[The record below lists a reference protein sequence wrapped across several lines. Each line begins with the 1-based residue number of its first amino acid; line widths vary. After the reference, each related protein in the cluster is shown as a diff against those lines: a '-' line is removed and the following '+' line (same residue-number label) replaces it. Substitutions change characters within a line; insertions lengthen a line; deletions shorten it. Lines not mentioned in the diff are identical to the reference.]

1 MSISLA
7 VAAIGALAALVF
19 TGLLARRCLR
29 VPRLATVALL
39 FAAAALAVALVA
51 QASGYYHGF
60 GETTFRSV
68 QLGAQLIAPLAF
80 TWALAELT
88 GKSMGARF
96 ASRLALAA
104 LTVVGAVVLATDPLG
119 SAAFSKSWPT
129 ASVHYQIIPNGM
141 LKFVAAVTALAAV
154 VAVIVTGI
162 RARHSAGWR
171 MLFLAVAAIAVGSV
185 LTDLMRLK
193 LPVNS
198 AYPAICLAAAAL
210 AWFADGR
217 ADAVRLESL
226 RSGGYAWD
234 EDTGSFMRYRGED
247 SGDFGYPEDTG
258 GYGRHRG
265 ETDGRSWYTEDTGGF
280 RRDATDTDL
289 RGWFRPG
296 GPGAGDARHD
306 DGGYAI
312 TGPATGDVVPG
323 MPPGPAPYGQV
334 AGPPARDQARDKNGT
349 GNGGGFE
356 TGDVLPALADYHP
369 LPESVSAEETS
380 RLYGQ
385 IAIYTLLDEMAEDFE
400 RLAAAV
406 VEQVKSREPDTLI
419 YVMHGVPAAP
429 MQRIL
434 YAVYRDEAAYD
445 RHERQPYIR
454 QFEEEREPYVLATN
468 VIELGVRQAKF
479 LPPAPAPKPRQPRP
493 RKARQRGGSSAR

>member
-1 MSISLA
+1 MRVLSTSKNAPADGSGVGGGCSTSAAAADAAPAAAAPLRPGQRAAAQRLRGPARQDRPASQHPHTGTHATRLTWRGWLAGKAPHRWSGIRVLTRAEVVTYLGMSISLA

-185 LTDLMRLK
+185 LTD
-193 LPVNS
+193 
-198 AYPAICLAAAAL
+198 
-210 AWFADGR
+210 
-217 ADAVRLESL
+217 
-226 RSGGYAWD
+226 
-234 EDTGSFMRYRGED
+234 
-247 SGDFGYPEDTG
+247 
-258 GYGRHRG
+258 
-265 ETDGRSWYTEDTGGF
+265 
-280 RRDATDTDL
+280 
-289 RGWFRPG
+289 
-296 GPGAGDARHD
+296 
-306 DGGYAI
+306 
-312 TGPATGDVVPG
+312 
-323 MPPGPAPYGQV
+323 
-334 AGPPARDQARDKNGT
+334 
-349 GNGGGFE
+349 
-356 TGDVLPALADYHP
+356 
-369 LPESVSAEETS
+369 
-380 RLYGQ
+380 
-385 IAIYTLLDEMAEDFE
+385 
-400 RLAAAV
+400 
-406 VEQVKSREPDTLI
+406 
-419 YVMHGVPAAP
+419 
-429 MQRIL
+429 
-434 YAVYRDEAAYD
+434 
-445 RHERQPYIR
+445 
-454 QFEEEREPYVLATN
+454 
-468 VIELGVRQAKF
+468 
-479 LPPAPAPKPRQPRP
+479 
-493 RKARQRGGSSAR
+493 